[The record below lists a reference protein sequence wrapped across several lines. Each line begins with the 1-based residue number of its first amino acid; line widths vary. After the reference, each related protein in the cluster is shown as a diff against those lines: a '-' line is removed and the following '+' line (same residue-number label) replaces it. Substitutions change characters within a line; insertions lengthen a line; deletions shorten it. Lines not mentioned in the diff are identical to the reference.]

1 MIDLGTLQGRIQI
14 DGVSEATN
22 GLTGL
27 SGGFSNAIDMVK
39 KFVTALAI
47 GATIKKVV
55 GDADELKSALNTL
68 ETKTGSSAKEME
80 GFEESLKNI
89 YTQNYGEDFEDIAN
103 AMASIKQQTGLTGQ
117 ALEDTTI
124 NAIALRDTF
133 DWEVEESIRATDM
146 MVKQFGITSE
156 EAYNLLAQGAQ
167 NGLDKNQNLLDS
179 VNEYSVHFK
188 QLGFDT
194 EEMFNMF
201 SNGAEAG
208 VFDIDKLGDAVKEFG
223 IRAQD
228 GSNTTI
234 LAFESLGFNADDLQ
248 KRFSEGGET
257 ANLAFQEVTQAL
269 VNCDDKVV
277 QSTAG
282 VNLFGTMY
290 EDLGI
295 KAIEALTDVTGE
307 INTQKDV
314 LTSIKEIKYDDFG
327 SAMEGIGRQLQVGLL
342 MPLGEKLLP
351 YLNNFAEFVDENIPI
366 IQEAFES
373 TFISMKDILQPIVDN
388 FDKLV
393 PILAG
398 VVTGFVAFEIISGI
412 SALWT
417 TLTGAITT
425 AQTAI
430 TAAGGAQAFLNG
442 VLAANPIGV
451 VVVAIGALVT
461 ALVYLYKNNEEV
473 RVAIDGAWEAIKE
486 CFNSA
491 IDFITDLITVF
502 VEVCENLWVEY
513 GDNIKTVTQSFMDY
527 VSIIFK
533 TLFDAIR
540 DLLNIFSM
548 AFKGDWEGVW
558 NGIKEFTSNLLENL
572 GNVFQGWLNLLVSIV
587 TNIGPILKDA
597 ASGAFGLL
605 WDGVKFIW
613 EQLTTWLENMVNG
626 VVETVSGIG
635 SNLMNVG
642 RDIFQQLWDG
652 LMEKWNEISD
662 WVSDKVSWL
671 VDKLTFWDN
680 GTSQM
685 TESDGSHRTGL
696 DYVPYDGYSAILH
709 KGEMVLT
716 QAESERYRNQE
727 QQVQTI
733 TNVFD
738 TSSIENKIDK
748 LIQITNNIPRGL
760 TIQRNMA

>member
-14 DGVSEATN
+14 DGMSEATN

-39 KFVTALAI
+39 KFAAALAI
-47 GATIKKVV
+47 GATIKKAV

-124 NAIALRDTF
+124 NALALRDTF

-201 SNGAEAG
+201 SNGAESG

-234 LAFESLGFNADDLQ
+234 LAFESLGFNADEMQ

-257 ANLAFQEVTQAL
+257 ANLAFQEVAQAL

-295 KAIEALTDVTGE
+295 KAISALTDVTGE
-307 INTQKDV
+307 IDTQKDA
-314 LTSIKEIKYDDFG
+314 LTSIKDIKYDDFG

-342 MPLGEKLLP
+342 IPLGEKLLP
-351 YLNNFAEFVDENIPI
+351 YLNNFADFVDENIPI
-366 IQEAFES
+366 IQEVFET
-373 TFISMKDILQPIVDN
+373 TFTNMKDVLQPIVDN

-398 VVTGFVAFEIISGI
+398 VLTGFVAFEIISGI

-417 TLTGAITT
+417 TLTTAITI

-442 VLAANPIGV
+442 VLAANPIGI
-451 VVVAIGALVT
+451 VVVAIGALVA

-473 RVAIDGAWEAIKE
+473 RIAIDGAWEAIKE

-491 IDFITDLITVF
+491 IDFISDLITVF

-513 GDNIKTVTQSFMDY
+513 GDNIKAVTQSFMDY
-527 VSIIFK
+527 VGAVFK

-540 DLLNIFSM
+540 DLFNIFSK

-558 NGIKEFTSNLLENL
+558 NGIQEFTSNLWENL
-572 GNVFQGWLNLLVSIV
+572 GTIFRKWLDTLVSIV

-597 ASGAFGLL
+597 AGGAFGLL

-613 EQLTTWLENMVNG
+613 GQLTTWFDDMING
-626 VVETVSGIG
+626 LVETVSGIG

-642 RDIFQQLWDG
+642 KDIFQQLWDG
-652 LMEKWNEISD
+652 LMEKWNEISG

-685 TESDGSHRTGL
+685 SESGGSHRTGL

-709 KGEMVLT
+709 RGEMVLT
-716 QAESERYRNQE
+716 QAESNRYRDNE
-727 QQVQTI
+727 SKSTQV
-733 TNVFD
+733 TNVFN
-738 TSSIENKIDK
+738 TSTLESKIDK
-748 LIQITNNIPRGL
+748 LTRTVSNIVMQKQIAD
-760 TIQRNMA
+760 NMA